1 MSESSEDSKVKEGE
15 LTKEQELTEEDL
27 EYESNSSYQAPPM
40 GSEVMTL
47 VPIEE
52 EDEVHP
58 LGFWQ
63 CYSADHGDIRLPP
76 FLKRTKFLFRWVSL
90 IVLLLYLIN
99 TPFTMQVPFHPI
111 HITSIDTSW
120 TRTIRFPVLGISS
133 TTSKS
138 YANKVVQA
146 RVESRMREYGYSSVL
161 DVAPDVAEQIR
172 SIGGTSRSRGDCGAV
187 SSLEYSP
194 GYILPGLDR

>member
-1 MSESSEDSKVKEGE
+1 
-15 LTKEQELTEEDL
+15 
-27 EYESNSSYQAPPM
+27 M

-63 CYSADHGDIRLPP
+63 CYSADHGEVRLPP

-90 IVLLLYLIN
+90 IVLLLYLVN
-99 TPFTMQVPFHPI
+99 MPFAMQVPFHPT
-111 HITSIDTSW
+111 HIASIDTSW
-120 TRTIRFPVLGISS
+120 TRTVRLSVLGISS

-138 YANKVVQA
+138 YANKVIQVG
-146 RVESRMREYGYSSVL
+146 VESRMREYGYSNVL
-161 DVAPDVAEQIR
+161 DVTLDVAGQIR
-172 SIGGTSRSRGDCGAV
+172 SIQEAHQEVAV
-187 SSLEYSP
+187 TMELLAAQT
-194 GYILPGLDR
+194 ILQSVFCLVW